1 MQFTTRSGF
10 QGRPASLS
18 ICQTDKAVCSSGT
31 LCKRSHRG
39 ARGAEV
45 RVGRVLA
52 KFRKVNQE
60 GTISSVA
67 NLLTCPPNV
76 LPKTSGLN
84 RQGSA
89 SSSGSTPLIAS
100 LSASDQDLTSCSKRA
115 VQSIQSDSERTRFE
129 LTLGNPLTK
138 YKAHKVDPF
147 KISSAEALFPPLPPL
162 APKPAV
168 KLSTGLLTD
177 PVSIVGS
184 KGIQLTL
191 LSALLP

>member
-1 MQFTTRSGF
+1 VQFTTGSGF
-10 QGRPASLS
+10 QRRPASLG

-67 NLLTCPPNV
+67 TLLTCPPNV
-76 LPKTSGLN
+76 LPKTSG
-84 RQGSA
+84 
-89 SSSGSTPLIAS
+89 LIAS

-138 YKAHKVDPF
+138 YEAHKVDPF

-162 APKPAV
+162 APSP
-168 KLSTGLLTD
+168 
-177 PVSIVGS
+177 
-184 KGIQLTL
+184 Q
-191 LSALLP
+191 